1 MEDKRLKYVIV
12 AVQDY
17 RVHGY
22 SNTVFTDKGYGIIV
36 EDYPGGKEAPYNL
49 TNYQRITFTKV
60 LGEKFGTEAII
71 LEPKSSLFLKLLT
84 EMELKLREL
93 LKTQCREF
101 LEHINYRYDEEM
113 DFFGEKYVI
122 NGRNYLD
129 KDLRYFYEFYQ
140 KIKRFYDFN
149 YPLYLIPATK
159 EDEEMYYGN
168 YDREDGYEPL
178 KPKE

>member
-17 RVHGY
+17 RMHGY
-22 SNTVFTDKGYGIIV
+22 SNTLHTDKGYLIVV
-36 EDYPGGKEAPYNL
+36 EDYPGGKEAPRNL
-49 TNYQRITFTKV
+49 TNFRRIVFEKV
-60 LGEKFGTEAII
+60 LGEKFGHQAII

-84 EMELKLREL
+84 EMELKLKDL

-101 LEHINYRYDEEM
+101 LEHLNYRYDEEVE
-113 DFFGEKYVI
+113 FFGEKYVI

-129 KDLRYFYEFYQ
+129 KALRNFHEFYQ
-140 KIKRFYDFN
+140 NIKQFYDYN
-149 YPLYLIPATK
+149 YPLYLVPATK
-159 EDEEMYYGN
+159 EDEEKYYGN

-178 KPKE
+178 KSNE